1 VVLFGVDFNFA
12 RAKKNIWVIFTSFS
26 YISHMFFFLQV
37 ILISYSLATH
47 ETVIVVSICLCNF
60 LSFGVIFI
68 HLDYTVKW
76 FYLVLILILQELKED
91 EMREKKGIPNIL
103 E

>member
-1 VVLFGVDFNFA
+1 
-12 RAKKNIWVIFTSFS
+12 
-26 YISHMFFFLQV
+26 
-37 ILISYSLATH
+37 
-47 ETVIVVSICLCNF
+47 VSICLYNF